1 MMAAAAVSAAVLCV
15 GGAADAAGAD
25 LGYAVHAEGAAARM
39 VGDRKVDQFG
49 WGAAGVVA
57 PELTIGDYIG
67 FELPLGAVA
76 LSDGTVDE
84 PGMAA
89 SGSGYAIL
97 VAPGVRLRPFGRD
110 PAGELFSADGLW
122 LAGSAGMAFTGSV
135 VRPAFTARLGY
146 DLCLGAASEGR
157 FGPYAGYMQ
166 IVETQSDAMPED
178 ARVVLVGLHGSFE
191 PSPAADVPVEPAKEP
206 APQATVAREDEA
218 IPDKDL
224 DGLPTIADLCPNDPE
239 HAGDEAV
246 SDGCPHQDHAR
257 VEGNEIVL
265 DDRVYFRLNSA
276 DVEFR
281 SWVLLESVSKLLLGQ
296 PQYALVRVQGHADDT
311 GDAAYNQRLS
321 VSRAQ
326 AVRAMLIR
334 FGVPGDRLTV
344 EGFGQSRPAVEG
356 RTEGAR
362 TKNRRVEFLI
372 IERASIDG
380 VPVSRSEAPP
390 ENHQTAS
397 GVPSAPPSPSGARQ
411 VIAARGAASTKEVH
425 RD

>member
-1 MMAAAAVSAAVLCV
+1 MMAAAAGAALLCF
-15 GGAADAAGAD
+15 GGAAEAAGAD
-25 LGYAVHAEGAAARM
+25 VGYAVHAEGAAARM

-49 WGAAGVVA
+49 WGAAGLIA

-67 FELPLGAVA
+67 FELPLGGVA

-84 PGMAA
+84 PGMADT
-89 SGSGYAIL
+89 GPGYAIL
-97 VAPGVRLRPFGRD
+97 AAPGVRIRPFGRD
-110 PAGELFSADGLW
+110 PGGDLFSADGLW
-122 LAGSAGMAFTGSV
+122 LAASAGMAFTGSV

-146 DLCLGAASEGR
+146 DLCLGPASEGR

-166 IVETQSDAMPED
+166 IVETQSEAMPED

-191 PSPAADVPVEPAKEP
+191 PAPAADVPSEP
-206 APQATVAREDEA
+206 APEPAPRASAERKAEA
-218 IPDKDL
+218 IPDRDA

-246 SDGCPHQDHAR
+246 TDGCPHQDHAR

-281 SWVLLESVSKLLLGQ
+281 SWNLLESVSKLLLAQ

-311 GDAAYNQRLS
+311 GDGAYNQRLS

-344 EGFGQSRPAVEG
+344 EGFGQSRPAVAG
-356 RTEGAR
+356 RSEGAR

-372 IERASIDG
+372 LQRSSIDG
-380 VPVSRSEAPP
+380 VPVSRNDASRDTDSDASARPSELVNGKPRAGNGQRHFAP
-390 ENHQTAS
+390 EQE
-397 GVPSAPPSPSGARQ
+397 AR
-411 VIAARGAASTKEVH
+411 H
-425 RD
+425 D